1 MTLALIESRKINN
14 TLVDGYYGNT
24 KAWFTRTQIGQA
36 LEYDDPNRQVAR
48 LHNRHKD
55 RLDPLSVVVKMTT
68 TDGKSYDTFLYS
80 LRGVLEICRWSRQP
94 KADAVMDK
102 IWDMAESI
110 MTKGY
115 FSVMS
120 DEELLTHL
128 AIKVLDGG
136 NTITASAIQR
146 KSQEILNEERVIAAE
161 TMADYITRRDE
172 MLLKYKRNPELCGF
186 LDELKALS
194 GQVAQESAEKFRHI
208 SIQELSC
215 MQRVKS

>member
-1 MTLALIESRKINN
+1 MTLALIESRTINN
-14 TLVDGYYGNT
+14 ALVDGFYGD
-24 KAWFTRTQIGQA
+24 AESWFTRTQIGQA
-36 LEYDDPNRQVAR
+36 LEYANPQHAIT
-48 LHNRHKD
+48 LIHGKHKE
-55 RLDPLSVVVKMTT
+55 RLDLFSRWSQFETPSGVQEGYM
-68 TDGKSYDTFLYS
+68 YS
-80 LRGVLEICRWSRQP
+80 FRGVLEICRWSRQP
-94 KADAVMDK
+94 KADMVMDALY
-102 IWDMAESI
+102 DMAESVK
-110 MTKGY
+110 TKGY

-136 NTITASAIQR
+136 KIITASAIES

-161 TMADYITRRDE
+161 TMTDYIKRRDE

-194 GQVAQESAEKFRHI
+194 RQVAQESAEKFRHI
-208 SIQELSC
+208 SVQELSC

>member
-1 MTLALIESRKINN
+1 MDAL
-14 TLVDGYYGNT
+14 Y
-24 KAWFTRTQIGQA
+24 
-36 LEYDDPNRQVAR
+36 
-48 LHNRHKD
+48 
-55 RLDPLSVVVKMTT
+55 
-68 TDGKSYDTFLYS
+68 
-80 LRGVLEICRWSRQP
+80 
-94 KADAVMDK
+94 
-102 IWDMAESI
+102 DMAESVK
-110 MTKGY
+110 TKGY

-136 NTITASAIQR
+136 KIITASAIES

-161 TMADYITRRDE
+161 TMTDYIKRRDE
-172 MLLKYKRNPELCGF
+172 MLLKYKKNPELCGF

-215 MQRVKS
+215 IQRAKS